1 MNEETELKYK
11 VGDVVLVKVR
21 IVGVDP
27 DDAENPYEVE
37 CCEWPLLSEI
47 FEFTPKEE
55 A

>member
-37 CCEWPLLSEI
+37 CCEWPFVSEI
-47 FEFTPKEE
+47 VGLAPEEE